1 MHHVCRNQYYTRIH
15 MVVQYI
21 IFNIPLETDILKI
34 EWKCVINTVFW
45 NILSFVSSKWMPKF
59 RLKKSVKSNA
69 SLIFKIH
76 QNKSKSQ
83 LTSKNVVLAQKSVF
97 HSVISTVVKAQKSV
111 HWFQNELTRWRHLM
125 MFIRFHL
132 NFTNN
137 SNTFVIQIIES
148 FHLFFFCRVDNFELC
163 DCWFITTETFS
174 IVWCIMNK
182 YCSILL

>member
-45 NILSFVSSKWMPKF
+45 NILSFESSKWMPKF
-59 RLKKSVKSNA
+59 KLKKSGKSNA
-69 SLIFKIH
+69 FLIFKFH

-83 LTSKNVVLAQKSVF
+83 LTSKNVVLAQNSDF
-97 HSVISTVVKAQKSV
+97 HSVLSTVVKAQKSV

-137 SNTFVIQIIES
+137 SNTFVIQIIEC
-148 FHLFFFCRVDNFELC
+148 FHLCFFFV
-163 DCWFITTETFS
+163 
-174 IVWCIMNK
+174 V
-182 YCSILL
+182 